1 MRVTKRGKPRF
12 KRMDDEIPKL
22 DLKTIRA
29 SNGYPVWCNTATA
42 AAYICSKVKT
52 LEHWRQV
59 GGGPPYAMAGRKPL
73 YRFDW
78 LDTWLESRAV
88 TSTAQARRAGLVT
101 KAPPSSC

>member
-1 MRVTKRGKPRF
+1 MHN
-12 KRMDDEIPKL
+12 EIPRL
-22 DLKTIRA
+22 DLEADRFVPNGRA
-29 SNGYPVWCNTATA
+29 VWCDTATA

-88 TSTAQARRAGLVT
+88 TSTAQARRAELVT
-101 KAPPSSC
+101 KAVDGDDL

>member
-1 MRVTKRGKPRF
+1 MDKETQELNLKGTGFAPKRR
-12 KRMDDEIPKL
+12 
-22 DLKTIRA
+22 
-29 SNGYPVWCNTATA
+29 SVWCDTATA

-59 GGGPPYAMAGRKPL
+59 GGGPPYAKAGRKPL

-101 KAPPSSC
+101 KAPPSSCRCDDL